1 MAKIERKMMAH
12 YVDGSL
18 TASPAYYRLGQDL
31 EEFNVDMNPEF
42 ESVKNILGASS
53 TQMKGYDPQSSVSPY
68 YATEG
73 DGLFEKLQK
82 IIDTRA
88 TGTDTSTKAIEVH
101 LWEESTTG
109 VYVAYR
115 EDATFVINSYGGDT
129 AGYQIEFDI
138 KYNGNREKGLFTLA
152 TKTFV
157 PDSGTLGA
165 LEIEV
170 VAGSSATATKVTDVI
185 GEPSGSTL
193 YYKVGDTVSTPIYGE
208 AAAGYTSLSLGTDI
222 ATEDGE
228 FIVVVA
234 IDTTVVAASPVV
246 PVVVGT

>member
-12 YVDGSL
+12 FVDGSL
-18 TASPAYYRLGQDL
+18 VATPAYYRLGQDL

-101 LWEESTTG
+101 MWEESSSG
-109 VYVAYR
+109 VFVAYR

-129 AGYQIEFDI
+129 GGYQIEFDI

-157 PDSGTLGA
+157 ADAGTLGS
-165 LEIEV
+165 LSIEV
-170 VAGSSATATKVTDVI
+170 IKGGTATATKVSDVI
-185 GEPSGSTL
+185 GEPAGATL
-193 YYKVGDTVSTPIYGE
+193 YYKVGASVTAPVYGE
-208 AAAGYTSLSLGTDI
+208 ASSGYTALTLNDAIATAAGQ
-222 ATEDGE
+222 

-234 IDTTVVAASPVV
+234 VDTTVIAASEIV
-246 PVVVGT
+246 PVVVGA